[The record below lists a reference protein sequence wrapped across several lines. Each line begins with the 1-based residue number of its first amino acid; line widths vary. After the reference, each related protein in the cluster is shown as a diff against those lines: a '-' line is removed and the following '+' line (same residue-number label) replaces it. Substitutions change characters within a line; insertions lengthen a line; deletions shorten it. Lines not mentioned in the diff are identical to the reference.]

1 MSDERYDNIEY
12 NEEWQSVPVVRAEP
26 AEEYDEEE
34 DIYDDEYPD
43 DENAP
48 EQDEVYKHI
57 PVIIK
62 PNAENSNPQPVI
74 KMQFFLA
81 FLVVA
86 GAFLLKNFGGELYTK
101 ASEWYFD
108 NLNNSLVITMKAD
121 TEGDEQATVQSS
133 TLPTEIA
140 TMAQP
145 ATENT
150 ATETQQPTESSTI
163 AEPTE
168 ESTTDE
174 EATEFAEEAYSENTT
189 DEETTDEQNITDEG
203 YIED

>member
-140 TMAQP
+140 TMAHP
-145 ATENT
+145 

>member
-48 EQDEVYKHI
+48 EQDDVYKHI

-145 ATENT
+145 ATE
-150 ATETQQPTESSTI
+150 TQQPTESSTI